1 VVAEPEDR
9 IGQTPAIAR
18 GSPIPV
24 AQAAARPARAKAV
37 NERKW
42 MSAATR
48 INPRLASLTEA
59 GVSVWLDQIDRTL
72 LAGDLARMVAQDCLR
87 GVTSN
92 PSIFEKAILGTS
104 DYREEIRAMALAGY
118 DAEATYDALGD
129 RRRATRSGH
138 AGRRARGN
146 GRA

>member
-1 VVAEPEDR
+1 
-9 IGQTPAIAR
+9 
-18 GSPIPV
+18 
-24 AQAAARPARAKAV
+24 
-37 NERKW
+37 

-92 PSIFEKAILGTS
+92 PSIFEKAILGTP

-118 DAEATYDALGD
+118 DAEATYDALAIADVQRAADTLAGVHEETGARD
-129 RRRATRSGH
+129 GSCRLRWRPTSHATPTARSRRRGATGTPST
-138 AGRRARGN
+138 APT
-146 GRA
+146 